1 MTTVDESPTQEVRS
15 PNQGFLGPRTTIR
28 LGAWNVRTMFET
40 SKTAQVINE
49 MQNYNLDLLCV
60 SECRWTGSGR
70 KVTRDGSIILF
81 SGKDNVHSNGVA
93 LIANRHAARSLM
105 EWEPIS
111 DRLIRARFASNYC
124 NLTILQCYAPTNQA
138 EEDIKDDFY
147 EQLQREVSKIP
158 QHDMLLITGDLNAK
172 VGNDNSGR
180 EDTMG
185 RHGCGTIN
193 DNGERLVEFCL
204 SNRCIIGGTIFPHR
218 DIHKLSWR
226 SPDGN
231 TVNQIDHVIVNKKW
245 QRSLLDVKVH
255 RGADVGSDHHLLIA
269 KIRLKLR
276 ATPTVKQRRR
286 VFNINKLRAPEVK
299 QKFTIELRNR
309 FSALETKN
317 G

>member
-1 MTTVDESPTQEVRS
+1 
-15 PNQGFLGPRTTIR
+15 
-28 LGAWNVRTMFET
+28 
-40 SKTAQVINE
+40 
-49 MQNYNLDLLCV
+49 
-60 SECRWTGSGR
+60 
-70 KVTRDGSIILF
+70 
-81 SGKDNVHSNGVA
+81 
-93 LIANRHAARSLM
+93 
-105 EWEPIS
+105 
-111 DRLIRARFASNYC
+111 
-124 NLTILQCYAPTNQA
+124 
-138 EEDIKDDFY
+138 
-147 EQLQREVSKIP
+147 
-158 QHDMLLITGDLNAK
+158 
-172 VGNDNSGR
+172 
-180 EDTMG
+180 MG

-204 SNRCIIGGTIFPHR
+204 SNRCIIGGTIFPHG

-255 RGADVGSDHHLLIA
+255 RGTNVGSDHHLLIA

-309 FSALETKN
+309 FSALETEYGEEEVYKDTAESVL
-317 G
+317 GFRKKKDK

>member
-28 LGAWNVRTMFET
+28 LGAWNVRTMFEI

-93 LIANRHAARSLM
+93 HIANRHAARSLM

-111 DRLIRARFASNYC
+111 DRLIRARFASNYS
-124 NLTILQCYAPTNQA
+124 NLTILQCYA

-147 EQLQREVSKIP
+147 EQLQRKVSKIP
-158 QHDMLLITGDLNAK
+158 QLDMLLITGDFNAK
-172 VGNDNSGR
+172 VGNDKNGR
-180 EDTMG
+180 GDTMG

-218 DIHKLSWR
+218 DIHKLS
-226 SPDGN
+226 
-231 TVNQIDHVIVNKKW
+231 
-245 QRSLLDVKVH
+245 
-255 RGADVGSDHHLLIA
+255 
-269 KIRLKLR
+269 
-276 ATPTVKQRRR
+276 
-286 VFNINKLRAPEVK
+286 
-299 QKFTIELRNR
+299 
-309 FSALETKN
+309 
-317 G
+317 

>member
-1 MTTVDESPTQEVRS
+1 MD
-15 PNQGFLGPRTTIR
+15 
-28 LGAWNVRTMFET
+28 W
-40 SKTAQVINE
+40 
-49 MQNYNLDLLCV
+49 
-60 SECRWTGSGR
+60 
-70 KVTRDGSIILF
+70 VTRDGSIILF

-93 LIANRHAARSLM
+93 LIARRHAARSLM

-124 NLTILQCYAPTNQA
+124 NLTILQCYAPTNEA

-147 EQLQREVSKIP
+147 EQLQCEVSKIP

-172 VGNDNSGR
+172 VGNNNSGR
-180 EDTMG
+180 EDTM
-185 RHGCGTIN
+185 RQHGCGTIN
-193 DNGERLVEFCL
+193 DNGERLVEFCH

-276 ATPTVKQRRR
+276 ATPTVKQRHR

-309 FSALETKN
+309 FSARETRWRRP
-317 G
+317 GYC